1 MTRKMIIPLFSL
13 AIAAAACQSG
23 NTQQNGSNTT
33 DSTAHNDTSAQAP
46 PPPGIPLQQCYRQ
59 IEGKDTALLSL
70 AVDNEH
76 ATGKLSYLRYE
87 KDSNKGTFDGVIKNN
102 ILRAE
107 YEFMS
112 EGVTSK
118 RKVVFKKEGDKWLEA
133 IPSNLDKEGLPVYT
147 EKDEQLKFN
156 QTPFTNIE
164 CRD

>member
-1 MTRKMIIPLFSL
+1 MIRNIIFPLFSL
-13 AIAAAACQSG
+13 AIATAACQSG
-23 NTQQNGSNTT
+23 NTQQHGNNTT
-33 DSTAHNDTSAQAP
+33 DSTAQTDTTAQTT
-46 PPPGIPLQQCYRQ
+46 PPGIPLQQCYRQ

-70 AVDNEH
+70 SVDNDH
-76 ATGKLSYLRYE
+76 VTGKLSYLRYE
-87 KDSNKGTFDGVIKNN
+87 KDSNKGTFDGVIQNN
-102 ILRAE
+102 ILRAD

-133 IPSNLDKEGLPVYT
+133 IPTDLDKEGLPIYA

-156 QTPFTNIE
+156 NTPFTTIE